1 MNMRNPVRWLY
12 LAVFCLLTVPALA
25 QEPDDRE
32 PDGREIMTQA
42 YNRADGQDRTS
53 TMTMTLINKRGS
65 ERVRKVESWSKDY
78 GPDRKS
84 VMVFDEP
91 ADVRGTA
98 YLSWDYAEIGKDDD
112 KWLYMPAMKKVRR
125 ISGSSRNEYFMGTDF
140 TYDDMGKR
148 AVAKDTHTWPAPK
161 PSMATTAGRSSR
173 ARGPR
178 GSLHPPRGL
187 GQQDRAHD
195 PQSEYYDKDGLV
207 KVYNAL
213 DFKEQDGFW
222 TLLRSEMDNV
232 SREHK
237 TVMEVLPSA
246 TTPGL
251 RTACSRF
258 PPSSAGR
265 PVIHGHALHGRP
277 GLLTLLLGPGRPG
290 PRTKFCRI
298 GCTSPAGPRPCSRC
312 ACPNPTTR

>member
-148 AVAKDTHTWPAPK
+148 AVAKDTHTLAGSETVHGHDCWKVESVPVDPEDLYTRRVVWVSK
-161 PSMATTAGRSSR
+161 TALMTLK
-173 ARGPR
+173 A
-178 GSLHPPRGL
+178 
-187 GQQDRAHD
+187 
-195 PQSEYYDKDGLV
+195 EYYDKDGLV

-237 TVMEVLPSA
+237 TVMEVASIRYDAGLEDGMFQVSA
-246 TTPGL
+246 IE
-251 RTACSRF
+251 R
-258 PPSSAGR
+258 GR
-265 PVIHGHALHGRP
+265 VR
-277 GLLTLLLGPGRPG
+277 
-290 PRTKFCRI
+290 
-298 GCTSPAGPRPCSRC
+298 
-312 ACPNPTTR
+312 